1 MQQEVITA
9 VMRGDTPP
17 EAGLER
23 MVTQTAALMRG

>member
-1 MQQEVITA
+1 MQQELLTA

-23 MVTQTAALMRG
+23 MVSQTAGLMRG